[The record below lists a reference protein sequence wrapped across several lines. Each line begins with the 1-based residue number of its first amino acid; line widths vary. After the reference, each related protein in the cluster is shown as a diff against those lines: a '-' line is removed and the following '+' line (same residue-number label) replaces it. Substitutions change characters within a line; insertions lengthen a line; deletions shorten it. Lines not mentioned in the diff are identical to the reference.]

1 MRYYTPQQIVD
12 KFSATFPMEEAKA
25 TFKQVTDEEYKSTMA
40 KGALY
45 EKAQIELLRTEY
57 VVDDA

>member
-1 MRYYTPQQIVD
+1 
-12 KFSATFPMEEAKA
+12 MEEAKA